1 MWWNIAAVGER
12 RWFGACG
19 AQRRNR
25 RQQPRRAPGRSNADA
40 AQIDVD
46 RPPANDEAHALETRR
61 LAHGKR
67 RRQMA
72 QPPRARTLAAQ
83 QPGFERVRVADREQR
98 EHPRTRRGDP
108 PRREQRSPAAHCRRR
123 QSGGASRAS
132 KVAAFPCGW
141 TAGSGAY
148 GGGEWVKVGAH
159 ELTTR
164 PARAAADDSGFIVSE
179 SLTPLSRF
187 HHGAGGAD

>member
-1 MWWNIAAVGER
+1 MSLTANSASIPGLAVAIRPGGNSIAS
-12 RWFGACG
+12 
-19 AQRRNR
+19 
-25 RQQPRRAPGRSNADA
+25 RA
-40 AQIDVD
+40 
-46 RPPANDEAHALETRR
+46 
-61 LAHGKR
+61 LA
-67 RRQMA
+67 
-72 QPPRARTLAAQ
+72 PT
-83 QPGFERVRVADREQR
+83 
-98 EHPRTRRGDP
+98 
-108 PRREQRSPAAHCRRR
+108 
-123 QSGGASRAS
+123 QSCGASRAS